1 MPLNQR
7 LVDAD
12 DDEDA
17 LYGILVALMLLL
29 PDAVR
34 DTSPADVL
42 RSNGYCHK
50 EALNTLRLND
60 LEEMGVLRGHARM
73 MMNVL
78 RPGGDPPM
86 TPPRAA
92 NTTIEAPRNGDVVEK
107 TQSTR
112 NCRRTRPVLW
122 LRGLFSLL
130 TWYLFTTQTN

>member
-1 MPLNQR
+1 MVVTNATMPLNQR

-42 RSNGYCHK
+42 QSNGYCHK
-50 EALNTLRLND
+50 DALNTLRMND

-78 RPGGDPPM
+78 RVMRFGTHDLVSY
-86 TPPRAA
+86 
-92 NTTIEAPRNGDVVEK
+92 I
-107 TQSTR
+107 
-112 NCRRTRPVLW
+112 
-122 LRGLFSLL
+122 
-130 TWYLFTTQTN
+130 

>member
-12 DDEDA
+12 DNEDA

-50 EALNTLRLND
+50 DALNTL
-60 LEEMGVLRGHARM
+60 
-73 MMNVL
+73 
-78 RPGGDPPM
+78 
-86 TPPRAA
+86 
-92 NTTIEAPRNGDVVEK
+92 
-107 TQSTR
+107 
-112 NCRRTRPVLW
+112 
-122 LRGLFSLL
+122 
-130 TWYLFTTQTN
+130 